1 MYDLKKSDYYFY
13 DPPPSYDEAY
23 KIIKSKYL
31 MNIKDS
37 HNLEKF
43 KDIDILVNNNLEEW
57 ENECIHKS
65 FTDNDILD
73 WGNNIKYMT
82 IAGWIHIGVDK
93 IITSLQ
99 DNTELYYLKKM
110 NEMNEKNKI

>member
-1 MYDLKKSDYYFY
+1 
-13 DPPPSYDEAY
+13 
-23 KIIKSKYL
+23 
-31 MNIKDS
+31 
-37 HNLEKF
+37 
-43 KDIDILVNNNLEEW
+43 
-57 ENECIHKS
+57 
-65 FTDNDILD
+65 
-73 WGNNIKYMT
+73 MT